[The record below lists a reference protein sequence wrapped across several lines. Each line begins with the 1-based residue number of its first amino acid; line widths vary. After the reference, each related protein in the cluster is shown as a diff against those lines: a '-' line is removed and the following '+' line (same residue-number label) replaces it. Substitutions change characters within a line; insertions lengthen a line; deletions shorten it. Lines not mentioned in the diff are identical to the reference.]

1 LSLREVES
9 DEWSKVTSHV
19 SRLIYDGEI
28 EHRKE
33 SAMWLADYLHTTTG
47 AAGVTCAAIEE
58 LIRQPE

>member
-1 LSLREVES
+1 MTLREVEA

-19 SRLIYDGEI
+19 SRLIYDGQI

-33 SAMWLADYLHTTTG
+33 SALWLADYLHTTTG
-47 AAGVTCAAIEE
+47 SAGVTGAAIEE